1 MNIQTIQLHDDPDVT
16 LTAYIQSPSKE
27 MPGVQIKPAI
37 LICPGGGYHICSDR
51 EAEVIALSYL
61 KEGYQA
67 FVLRYSLMEKSQFPQ
82 PLHDAEMA
90 LTLIREHHEEWFLD
104 PDKVAVI
111 GFSAGAHLAT
121 MLATSGSVR
130 PNALLVGYPT
140 LMRKPRFGVEYP
152 LPEVDDKTPEVFI
165 FHTFDDDLVPVKNTL
180 YLADQYNKHHIPFEV
195 HVFRDGKH
203 GLSLG
208 NKLVLSNHPHAIDPH
223 YQKWFDLSVEWLE
236 RVLQPFEK

>member
-1 MNIQTIQLHDDPDVT
+1 MNIETIQLHDDPDVT
-16 LTAYIQSPSKE
+16 ITAYIQSPSKE

-90 LTLIREHHEEWFLD
+90 LTLIRKNHVKWFLD

-130 PNALLVGYPT
+130 PNALRVGYPT

-152 LPEVDDKTPEVFI
+152 LPVVDEKKR
-165 FHTFDDDLVPVKNTL
+165 LVG
-180 YLADQYNKHHIPFEV
+180 I
-195 HVFRDGKH
+195 
-203 GLSLG
+203 
-208 NKLVLSNHPHAIDPH
+208 IDSE
-223 YQKWFDLSVEWLE
+223 DINRLIG
-236 RVLQPFEK
+236 